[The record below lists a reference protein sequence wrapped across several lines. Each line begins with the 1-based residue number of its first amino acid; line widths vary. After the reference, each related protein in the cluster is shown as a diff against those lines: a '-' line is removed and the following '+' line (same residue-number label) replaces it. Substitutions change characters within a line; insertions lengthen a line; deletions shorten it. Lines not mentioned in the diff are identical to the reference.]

1 MINKFFRAA
10 SALIAV
16 TAFITSAASAQEI
29 GNQNQYPER
38 DAARSAADSDA
49 PRAIITVEPGQSIQD
64 AVDRAEPGDRVQIM
78 PGVYHESVV
87 VDFDDIELVGV
98 VVNGQ
103 RPILDG
109 QGEMNDAI
117 MVSGHN
123 FLIQGIEMRNYKAN
137 GVVVNQAEN
146 VTFRDVVGVNTG
158 KYAIYP
164 VQCDGVLIENCIASD
179 VWDAGIYAG
188 QCKNVEIRNCVAFRN
203 TIGIE
208 AENSENVLI
217 HSNTTFNNALGILV
231 VLLPNLPSKIAE
243 NTLVTNNN
251 VFDNNYPNKAPE
263 GQIVSGVVPG
273 TGILIAAADSTEVT
287 RNDIRGNGSFGI
299 LLAALTDSMEDG
311 QQIGDRTITID
322 VEPNPDNN
330 YIHGNTFE
338 NNGYGELPARYVAFG
353 LERGADLM
361 WTGKGTGNVWDE
373 ATATRFPPNLPGP
386 TAGETT
392 GGGR

>member
-1 MINKFFRAA
+1 MTHAGF
-10 SALIAV
+10 
-16 TAFITSAASAQEI
+16 AQEVPN
-29 GNQNQYPER
+29 GKNYPER
-38 DAARSAADSDA
+38 DASRSAAASET
-49 PRAIITVEPGQSIQD
+49 PQAIITVAPGQSIQD
-64 AVDRAEPGDRVQIM
+64 AVDRAEPGDRVQIL

-98 VVNGQ
+98 VENGQ
-103 RPILDG
+103 RPVLDG
-109 QGEMNDAI
+109 HGEMNDAI

-137 GVVVNQAEN
+137 GVVVNQAKN
-146 VTFRDVVGVNTG
+146 VTFRDVIGVNTG
-158 KYAIYP
+158 KYAVYP
-164 VQCDGVLIENCIASD
+164 VQCDGVLIENCIATD

-217 HSNTTFNNALGILV
+217 HSNTTFNNSLGILI

-243 NTLVTNNN
+243 NAMVTNNH

-273 TGILIAAADSTEVT
+273 TGVLVAAADKTEVT
-287 RNDIRGNGSFGI
+287 RNDIRGNGTFGI
-299 LLAALTDSMEDG
+299 LVAALTDSMEEG

-330 YIHGNTFE
+330 YIHGNKLQ
-338 NNGYGELPARYVAFG
+338 NNGNGEMPARYAALG
-353 LERGADLM
+353 LTQGVDLM

-373 ATATRFPPNLPGP
+373 AKATRFPPNLPGP
-386 TAGETT
+386 AAEPAM
-392 GGGR
+392 GGGL